1 MRGTGIESSVS
12 CTKVKVTHPGGI
24 VCGVTDDHDGNN
36 VFKLAV
42 SFVVTEPQTCVVN
55 RLKVEILHIF
65 ANVLEL
71 IFEL

>member
-1 MRGTGIESSVS
+1 
-12 CTKVKVTHPGGI
+12 